1 MWNLLSSLAARSTVD
16 CGFSRRGAL
25 EVYTTPASAEEAQAR
40 CETWRGWGLPVQW
53 LPGAAVGM
61 HGVLGAVFDPTAA
74 KQLRDLH
81 ITPERAATRVTVSGY
96 SDTVGYAVSNGD
108 MTARHAAR
116 MLADA

>member
-1 MWNLLSSLAARSTVD
+1 MSTTTHTAIATILRAAGEFAHGGTPDTTAGQWHLLGFAPDEVRTWLDAR
-16 CGFSRRGAL
+16 
-25 EVYTTPASAEEAQAR
+25 
-40 CETWRGWGLPVQW
+40 
-53 LPGAAVGM
+53 
-61 HGVLGAVFDPTAA
+61 VFDPTAA

-96 SDTVGYAVSNGD
+96 TDTVGYAVSNGD